1 MTSRCFLSIV
11 LLLCVAMATNG
22 FTAVVNPNHCRHS
35 MTSTTTLSMKFMKDL
50 GFEKPSWLPDFG
62 GAKKEDDDASKA
74 DDAAAKTEEK
84 AESESEPVTAKE
96 E

>member
-1 MTSRCFLSIV
+1 
-11 LLLCVAMATNG
+11 
-22 FTAVVNPNHCRHS
+22 
-35 MTSTTTLSMKFMKDL
+35 MKFMKDL

-62 GAKKEDDDASKA
+62 GAKKEGDDASKA